1 MVKEIINTINKGLSN
16 GELSIDCAKELIKY
30 LGVISGK
37 EYTLLNKRVTY
48 IEDGKF
54 HDAWVNS

>member
-30 LGVISGK
+30 LGVISGNAT
-37 EYTLLNKRVTY
+37 YNTL
-48 IEDGKF
+48 D
-54 HDAWVNS
+54 

>member
-1 MVKEIINTINKGLSN
+1 MRIAIATDHN
-16 GELSIDCAKELIKY
+16 GVEQKKELIKY